1 MAEMSE
7 QFNSKMVEFQGQIDK
22 ATPGSPTVALV
33 ASQFEAFR
41 AFILKSLEA
50 LQHQVEFLAQQV
62 DALEMRS
69 RRKILLFH
77 GVAEASGEDTSARVV
92 ELLKEHLQCDLAIE
106 DIARSHRMGRPRG
119 NQSRCILVKFRELS
133 DRNNIWFGKTKLKG
147 SGVVM
152 SEFLTAPRHELFMA
166 ARERFGVRS
175 CFTRDGNIYV
185 LGKDGKR
192 SCVSRRADFDLVQA
206 VASAQPATKAND
218 VGPPGQSA
226 SQRAGKV
233 KRQATIKP
241 RA

>member
-1 MAEMSE
+1 MEKEST
-7 QFNSKMVEFQGQIDK
+7 D
-22 ATPGSPTVALV
+22 L
-33 ASQFEAFR
+33 
-41 AFILKSLEA
+41 LEKQNYYTTTTT

-92 ELLKEHLQCDLAIE
+92 ELLKEHLQCELAIE
-106 DIARSHRMGRPRG
+106 DIARSHRMGRPRS
-119 NQSRCILVKFRELS
+119 NQIRCILVKFRDLS

-175 CFTRDGNIYV
+175 CFTRDGSIYV

-192 SCVSRRADFDLVQA
+192 SCVFGRADFDRVQVA
-206 VASAQPATKAND
+206 ASAEPAEPAPKASD
-218 VGPPGQSA
+218 VGAPGQAAATTA
-226 SQRAGKV
+226 SQRAGKA
-233 KRQATIKP
+233 KRQAAIKP